1 MCAWRSLML
10 LKSETTQ
17 LDNQTM
23 VDRIDKNTLIM
34 AHGWNCVNGWNCN
47 MYINEGEW
55 YECKY
60 LDWQS

>member
-1 MCAWRSLML
+1 ML

-34 AHGWNCVNGWNCN
+34 AHG
-47 MYINEGEW
+47 
-55 YECKY
+55 
-60 LDWQS
+60 